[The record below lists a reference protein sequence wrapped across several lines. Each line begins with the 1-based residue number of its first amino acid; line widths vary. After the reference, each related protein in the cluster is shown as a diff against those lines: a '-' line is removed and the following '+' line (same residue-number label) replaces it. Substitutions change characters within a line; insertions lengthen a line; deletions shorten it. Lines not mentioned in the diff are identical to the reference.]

1 MALVRVSYG
10 ISRRGVPAAASFRRW
25 TEAALADRR
34 EEAEV
39 SIRIVDEEEGRVLNR
54 RYRRRD
60 HATNVLSFVAEYPD
74 GVGADL
80 LGDLAI
86 CAPVVA
92 REARE
97 RGRRETDHWA
107 HLTVHGVLHLLGY
120 DHEKSPAEALAME
133 AVERQVL
140 DRLGISDPYAGH

>member
-10 ISRRGVPAAASFRRW
+10 LPRRGVPAAASFRRW
-25 TEAALADRR
+25 TNAALADRR

-39 SIRIVDEEEGRVLNR
+39 SIRVVAEDEGREINK
-54 RYRRRD
+54 RYRRREY
-60 HATNVLSFVAEYPD
+60 ATNVLSFVAEYPD

-80 LGDLAI
+80 LGDLVI

-97 RGRRETDHWA
+97 QGKREADHWA

-120 DHEKSPAEALAME
+120 DHEQAAEALAME

-140 DRLGISDPYAGH
+140 EHLGIPDPYAER